1 MHGGCGIDRRCF
13 GPMVSDG
20 WWSLIFLFSK
30 LNRRHVLNCYM
41 YFSPTDFMH
50 TELYL
55 SSLHRRFCLSVWA
68 LHLFKFDA
76 DHQPDEKND
85 RNRSKKGAEKQIKGK
100 KRLRD
105 FI

>member
-1 MHGGCGIDRRCF
+1 MAVTDFFILQIKPPTCTQ
-13 GPMVSDG
+13 
-20 WWSLIFLFSK
+20 LL
-30 LNRRHVLNCYM
+30 

-76 DHQPDEKND
+76 NHQPDEKND
-85 RNRSKKGAEKQIKGK
+85 RNRSKRGAEKQIKGK

-105 FI
+105 FV